1 VRTNVED
8 GFDLLEQKVR
18 KAADLVRRLQ
28 GENKELRTE
37 LSRAQGRL
45 GEVESRLDAADR
57 RRGSSEEET
66 QKMDGLAREVRTLR
80 QEREEVRTRIAKL
93 VEVLDSLD

>member
-1 VRTNVED
+1 MED

-37 LSRAQGRL
+37 LGRTQGRL
-45 GEVESRLDAADR
+45 GEVESRLDAADKR
-57 RRGSSEEET
+57 HGSSEVEA